1 MTDTRRFADALASY
15 EGLHRTMIDIS
26 RRTDEKR
33 KADLLVQRRRIPDM
47 LAHLRHSA
55 AELAKNGFDLAR
67 FESQLSE
74 LRHILATHQATWSVV
89 KLDDSAGY
97 RQSVD
102 NVIRTVEAFLAWCKA
117 ELARIA

>member
-1 MTDTRRFADALASY
+1 MTDTRRFADALARY

-47 LAHLRHSA
+47 LAELRNGA
-55 AELAKNGFDLAR
+55 EELAKDGFDLAR
-67 FESQLSE
+67 FESQLSN
-74 LRHILATHQATWSVV
+74 LRHILATHQSTWSVV
-89 KLDDSAGY
+89 KLDDSVGY

-102 NVIRTVEAFLAWCKA
+102 NVIRMVEAFLAWCKA
-117 ELARIA
+117 ELARIV